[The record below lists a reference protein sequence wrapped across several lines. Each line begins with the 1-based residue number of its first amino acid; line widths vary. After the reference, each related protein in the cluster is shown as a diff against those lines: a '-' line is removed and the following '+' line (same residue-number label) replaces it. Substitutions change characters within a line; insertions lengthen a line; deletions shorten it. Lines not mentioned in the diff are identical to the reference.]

1 MIRDSRIW
9 NSVIIG
15 KPVIESID
23 VDINSQSLRLQV
35 DMISILPDSM
45 HKALDGRRQ
54 ITIWGKD
61 LMLAGFPD
69 ELVTTSHFRQY
80 EINESRKSRA
90 REFFKSQLLSFTV
103 EAVKKD
109 TQRVYFNGKNVY
121 FHDTPITFN
130 PYTSQFTP
138 IPIIAKDVPA
148 ERVQRILYEKLPSI
162 DFLSYQ
168 YPEDP
173 PLIIG
178 FQDHFFGCKSGWLG
192 ELRQHWRIYCPEGEE
207 VTCVPAEIPE
217 SKILRRGNLAFLLDE
232 DLNEISNHLLFGEPF
247 PATEFIKRFGVSSPP
262 ALVSANRSPLVNLTT
277 ANLESEVTLDVVAPG
292 AGDERTYER
301 TRTSEEQ
308 KNEATDF
315 EAQEAADSGEQTF
328 IYDLNQVALSN
339 QLVYDMEDLVNFHI
353 AIKTGAL
360 VVLAGMS
367 GVGKSQLVINY
378 ARALGLSG
386 VDEAGEERKQFL
398 FIPVRPHWN
407 DDADLIGFYDA
418 IHKVYR
424 PSETGL
430 VDLLIEASKED
441 NKDKLYLI
449 CFDEMNLARV
459 EHYFS
464 QFLSILELSED
475 RYLTLYSEKLA
486 PEVYNRHEYSPRLPI
501 GNNVFF
507 VGTVN
512 IDESSFQFSDKV
524 LDRANVIRLKIYE
537 SLHAW
542 KGMFEEKSSGK
553 PSEERAQLSPVP
565 GKVFSS
571 WCNNSPTEIGLTDVE
586 IDFLDELN
594 SALRKIDK
602 DRVVG
607 YRIIRQIGSYLKNI
621 PCNVDGRRL
630 LDRGKAFDLQLV
642 QRILTKF
649 KGPECDLEQL
659 FGKYAEREQATSHI
673 LQLFEQHQAVS
684 TFSYSRDICHKK
696 AKELLDHGY
705 AS

>member
-9 NSVIIG
+9 NSVVIG

-35 DMISILPDSM
+35 NMISILPDSL

-80 EINESRKSRA
+80 EINESRKTRA
-90 REFFKSQLLSFTV
+90 RDFLRSRLLSFTV

-109 TQRVYFNGKNVY
+109 TQRVYFNGKNVA

-138 IPIIAKDVPA
+138 IPIIPKDAPA

-178 FQDHFFGCKSGWLG
+178 YQDYFFGCKSGWLG

-217 SKILRRGNLAFLLDE
+217 SQILRRVNLAFLLDE

-247 PATEFIKRFGVSSPP
+247 PASQFIKRFTGLFPVALNPTNRRPLLNSPTPESTPNDQSQTQPPKNGEKMTNVDSS
-262 ALVSANRSPLVNLTT
+262 V
-277 ANLESEVTLDVVAPG
+277 
-292 AGDERTYER
+292 
-301 TRTSEEQ
+301 
-308 KNEATDF
+308 
-315 EAQEAADSGEQTF
+315 DSGEQTF
-328 IYDLNQVALSN
+328 INDLNQVALSN

-398 FIPVRPHWN
+398 FIPVRPSWN

-418 IHKVYR
+418 IHKIYR
-424 PSETGL
+424 PAETGL
-430 VDLLIEASKED
+430 VDLLLEASLDD

-486 PEVYNRHEYSPRLPI
+486 PEVYNRHEYSPRVPI

-537 SLHAW
+537 SLRAW
-542 KGMFEEKSSGK
+542 KSVFEEKTSGK

-565 GKVFSS
+565 GTVFAS
-571 WCNNSPTEIGLTDVE
+571 WCNNSPTEIGLSDDE

-621 PCNVDGRRL
+621 PCNVKGQEFL
-630 LDRGKAFDLQLV
+630 ERGKAFDLQLM
-642 QRILTKF
+642 QRIMTKL
-649 KGPECDLEQL
+649 KGPESDFEQL
-659 FGKYAEREQATSHI
+659 FGKYTEREQATSQI
-673 LQLFEQHQAVS
+673 LRLFEKYPSVS
-684 TFSYSRDICHKK
+684 TFNYSRDVCHKK

>member
-9 NSVIIG
+9 NSVVIG

-35 DMISILPDSM
+35 DMISILPDSL

-69 ELVTTSHFRQY
+69 ELVTTSHFRQF

-90 REFFKSQLLSFTV
+90 REFLKSRLLSFTI

-109 TQRVYFNGKNVY
+109 TQRVYFNGKNVV
-121 FHDTPITFN
+121 FHDTPIKFN
-130 PYTSQFTP
+130 PFTSQFTP
-138 IPIIAKDVPA
+138 IPVISKDVPA
-148 ERVQRILYEKLPSI
+148 ERVQRILYEQLPSI

-178 FQDHFFGCKSGWLG
+178 YRDHFFGCKSGWQG

-217 SKILRRGNLAFLLDE
+217 SRILRRVNLAFLLDE
-232 DLNEISNHLLFGEPF
+232 DLNEINNHLLFGEPF
-247 PATEFIKRFGVSSPP
+247 PASEFIKRFTMFSQVPLTSSNRSQP
-262 ALVSANRSPLVNLTT
+262 LNSLTVESKSNVKSANF
-277 ANLESEVTLDVVAPG
+277 ES
-292 AGDERTYER
+292 
-301 TRTSEEQ
+301 
-308 KNEATDF
+308 
-315 EAQEAADSGEQTF
+315 DSGEQTF
-328 IYDLNQVALSN
+328 INDLNQVALSN

-398 FIPVRPHWN
+398 FIPVRPSWN

-418 IHKVYR
+418 IHKIYR
-424 PSETGL
+424 PAETGL
-430 VDLLIEASKED
+430 VDLLIEASLED

-464 QFLSILELSED
+464 QFLSILELTED
-475 RYLTLYSEKLA
+475 RYLTLYSEKLV
-486 PEVYNRHEYSPRLPI
+486 PEVYNRHEYSPRVPI

-537 SLHAW
+537 SLRAW
-542 KGMFEEKSSGK
+542 KTVFEEKATGK

-565 GKVFSS
+565 GNVFSS
-571 WCNNSPTEIGLTDVE
+571 WCNNSPTEIGLTDAE

-621 PCNVDGRRL
+621 PCNVEGQGL

-642 QRILTKF
+642 QRIMTKF
-649 KGPECDLEQL
+649 KGPESDFEQL
-659 FGKYAEREQATSHI
+659 FGKYTEREQATSQI
-673 LQLFEQHQAVS
+673 LKLFEKYPTVS
-684 TFSYSRDICHKK
+684 TFSYSRDVCHKK

-705 AS
+705 A

>member
-1 MIRDSRIW
+1 MIRDSKIW
-9 NSVIIG
+9 NSVIVG

-45 HKALDGRRQ
+45 HKALESRRQ

-69 ELVTTSHFRQY
+69 ELVTSSHFRQF

-90 REFFKSQLLSFTV
+90 REFLKNRLLSFTV

-109 TQRVYFNGKNVY
+109 TKRIYFNGKNVS
-121 FHDTPITFN
+121 FHDTPMTFN

-138 IPIIAKDVPA
+138 IPIIPKDVSV
-148 ERVQRILYEKLPSI
+148 ERVQKILYEKLPSI
-162 DFLSYQ
+162 DFLAYQ

-173 PLIIG
+173 PFILG
-178 FQDHFFGCKSGWLG
+178 YRDHFFGCKSGWLG
-192 ELRQHWRIYCPEGEE
+192 ELRQHWRIYCPEGED
-207 VTCVPAEIPE
+207 VACVPDQTPE
-217 SKILRRGNLAFLLDE
+217 GQILRRGNLAFLLDE
-232 DLNEISNHLLFGEPF
+232 DLNEINNQLLTAEPLQ
-247 PATEFIKRFGVSSPP
+247 PNEFIERFSARLRHYSALEVKLEEPESVSDP
-262 ALVSANRSPLVNLTT
+262 AEKEISSHSKEDSEANDYTSQ
-277 ANLESEVTLDVVAPG
+277 EVI
-292 AGDERTYER
+292 
-301 TRTSEEQ
+301 
-308 KNEATDF
+308 
-315 EAQEAADSGEQTF
+315 DSGEQTF
-328 IYDLNQVALSN
+328 INDLNQVALAN
-339 QLVYDMEDLVNFHI
+339 QLVYNMEDLVNFHI
-353 AIKTGAL
+353 AVKTGAL

-367 GVGKSQLVINY
+367 GVGKSQLVISY

-398 FIPVRPHWN
+398 FIPVRPRWN

-418 IHKVYR
+418 VHKIYR
-424 PSETGL
+424 PAETGL
-430 VDLLIEASKED
+430 VDFLIEASKED
-441 NKDKLYLI
+441 NQDKLYLI

-486 PEVYNRHEYSPRLPI
+486 PEVYNRHEYSPRVPI

-512 IDESSFQFSDKV
+512 IDESSYQFSDKV
-524 LDRANVIRLKIYE
+524 LDRANVINLKIYE
-537 SLHAW
+537 SLRAW
-542 KGMFEEKSSGK
+542 KSVFEEKAAQK
-553 PSEERAQLSPVP
+553 PSDEPAQLSPVP
-565 GKVFSS
+565 GKVFAS
-571 WCNNSPTEIGLTDVE
+571 WCNNLPTELGLTDEE

-594 SALRKIDK
+594 IALRKIDK
-602 DRVVG
+602 DRVIG
-607 YRIIRQIGSYLKNI
+607 YRIIRQIGLYLKNI
-621 PCNVDGRRL
+621 PCKVKGQRYI
-630 LDRGKAFDLQLV
+630 DRGKAFDLQLV
-642 QRILTKF
+642 QRIMTKF

-659 FGKYAEREQATSHI
+659 LGKYSDSEQAISQI
-673 LQLFEQHQAVS
+673 LKLFDKYRNVS
-684 TFSYSRDICHKK
+684 SFTYARNACHKK